1 MRIKLFIALMT
12 LSTGVAHAQ
21 VGIKYYVMTSTSG
34 AVTQASPTTPRGD
47 VAYFTATVG
56 GTSANDG
63 CIVEAGASD
72 FTINRANGG
81 VFICRMAAKYAY
93 ATGCAVG
100 GNNTVM
106 CSGDPLNSANYT
118 NCSITTDGTNNG
130 ISECNP

>member
-1 MRIKLFIALMT
+1 MRTLMIVALMT
-12 LSTGVAHAQ
+12 LTSGVVHAQ
-21 VGIKYYVMTSTSG
+21 VGIKHYVMTSTSA
-34 AVTQASPTTPRGD
+34 AVTQTSPTTPRGD

-56 GTSANDG
+56 AVSANDG
-63 CIVEAGASD
+63 CIVEAGATD

-81 VFICRMAAKYAY
+81 VYICRMAAKYAY
-93 ATGCAVG
+93 ATGCVVG

-106 CSGDPLNSANYT
+106 CTGDPLNSTNYT